1 MTHTHTHTPVLF
13 LSIHPC
19 RFRIYLSPV
28 RLFSCPHFPSFPSVL
43 CCTQFIS
50 FLSVLCF
57 SSSFIPVAKSPFK
70 LVFFG
75 QQKCV
80 HSRDPNPAP
89 PEPKKCGIHTGLITD
104 LCSTSKKMKMKHLNE
119 HINFSLGLYVS
130 IRNILDIY
138 DRLSSPLS
146 ENCIYI
152 FSSRVKN
159 RQREP

>member
-1 MTHTHTHTPVLF
+1 MSPWPLTPSHLRLPRLCLGTYFQISRLPSSRAMVAYIFGPYWQPGICVCVCVCLFMMQRSLCVSVFPLQLWGVVNNSATHCGKTMTHTHTPVLF

-70 LVFFG
+70 LVFFWPVEM
-75 QQKCV
+75 C
-80 HSRDPNPAP
+80 A
-89 PEPKKCGIHTGLITD
+89 
-104 LCSTSKKMKMKHLNE
+104 
-119 HINFSLGLYVS
+119 
-130 IRNILDIY
+130 
-138 DRLSSPLS
+138 
-146 ENCIYI
+146 
-152 FSSRVKN
+152 
-159 RQREP
+159 